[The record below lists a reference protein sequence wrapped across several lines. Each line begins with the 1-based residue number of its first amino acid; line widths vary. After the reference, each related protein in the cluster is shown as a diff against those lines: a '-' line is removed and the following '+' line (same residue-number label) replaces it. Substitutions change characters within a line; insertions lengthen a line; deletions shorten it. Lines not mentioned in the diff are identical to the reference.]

1 MLEEETA
8 GEQKNVSV
16 TCLTGRRGWSPATV
30 GGGRLGRSFSLGHRR
45 RRLQRVVICLRCVIC
60 PQAGGWL
67 RFTSC

>member
-30 GGGRLGRSFSLGHRR
+30 EGGREGRSFSLGHRR
-45 RRLQRVVICLRCVIC
+45 RRLQREEE
-60 PQAGGWL
+60 
-67 RFTSC
+67 